1 MHKKVQNFYIYIQT
15 IKIINDI
22 FLQFHSYF

>member
-1 MHKKVQNFYIYIQT
+1 MQKKVLNFYIYIQT